1 MIINFVYPTMK
12 ELQNKLN
19 SLNWRITA
27 ERSFAMREHERDIAE
42 LITYDGVEF
51 VAIQLEQE
59 SQQKIT
65 VRTC

>member
-42 LITYDGVEF
+42 LITYDDLEF
-51 VAIQLEQE
+51 LTVQLEQE